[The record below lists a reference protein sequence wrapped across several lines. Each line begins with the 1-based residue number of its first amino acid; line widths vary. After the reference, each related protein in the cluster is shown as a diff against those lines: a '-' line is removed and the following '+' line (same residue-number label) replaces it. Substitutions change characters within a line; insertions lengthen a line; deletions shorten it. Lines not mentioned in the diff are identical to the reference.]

1 MAWVNGNYAAL
12 QDSYLFSQVAHKVA
26 AFAAAHPEMK
36 IIRLGIGDVTL
47 PLAPAV
53 VEAMQKAVAEMG
65 VKETFRG
72 YGPEQ
77 GYDFLHE
84 ALVNYYASF
93 GVTLDSSE
101 IFISD
106 GAKSDCGNITD
117 IFDDANVI
125 LVPDPVYPVYLDT
138 NIMRGRQIIFMQGSP
153 SNDFLPMPDP
163 SVKADII
170 YLCSPNNPTGAVY
183 SKEQLKAWVA
193 YAQQQDAV
201 ILYDAAYEAFI
212 EDSEMPRSIFI
223 VEGAKECAIELCSFS
238 KTAGFTGTRCG
249 YTVVPLSLKRKSKNG
264 KEMSLNKM
272 WLRRQTTKFNGA
284 PYIVQRGAEAVFSA
298 EGQAQ
303 CRANLAY
310 YKENARLIGEALQE
324 KGILYYGGKNSPYIW
339 MQCPNQM
346 KSWEFFDYLLENL
359 GIVGTPGS
367 GFGTMGE
374 GWFRLTAFA
383 SREATAE
390 AVERFRKLL

>member
-1 MAWVNGNYAAL
+1 MAWVNENYAVL

-26 AFAAAHPEMK
+26 DYAAAHPETK

-47 PLAPAV
+47 PLAPVV
-53 VEAMQKAVAEMG
+53 VEAMQKAAAEMG
-65 VKETFRG
+65 VKESFRG

-84 ALVNYYASF
+84 ALVKYYADF
-93 GVTLDSSE
+93 GVSLESSE

-117 IFDDANVI
+117 LFDDANVI

-138 NIMRGRQIIFMQGSP
+138 NIMRGRQIVFMQGSP
-153 SNDFLPMPDP
+153 DNDFLPMPDAA
-163 SVKADII
+163 VKADII
-170 YLCSPNNPTGAVY
+170 YLCSPNNPTGAAY
-183 SKEQLKAWVA
+183 SRAQLEEWVA
-193 YAQQQDAV
+193 YARQQDAV

-212 EDSEMPRSIFI
+212 EDPSLPRSIFTI
-223 VEGAKECAIELCSFS
+223 EGAKECAIELCSLS

-249 YTVVPLSLKRKSKNG
+249 YTVVPLELKRKTRTG
-264 KEMSLNKM
+264 KELSLNKM
-272 WLRRQTTKFNGA
+272 WLRRQTTKFNGV
-284 PYIVQRGAEAVFSA
+284 PYIVQRGAEAVFTP
-298 EGQAQ
+298 EGQRQ
-303 CRANLAY
+303 CRENLAY
-310 YKENARLIGEALQE
+310 YKENARLIGAALDE

-339 MQCPNQM
+339 MQCPDNM
-346 KSWEFFDYLLENL
+346 KSWEFFDYLLEKL

-383 SREATAE
+383 SREATQE
-390 AVERFRKLL
+390 AVERFRKCL

>member
-1 MAWVNGNYAAL
+1 MAWVNENYAVL

-26 AFAAAHPEMK
+26 DYAAAHPETK

-47 PLAPAV
+47 PLAPVV
-53 VEAMQKAVAEMG
+53 VEAMQKAAAEMG
-65 VKETFRG
+65 VKESFRG

-84 ALVNYYASF
+84 ALVKYYADF
-93 GVTLDSSE
+93 GVSLESSE

-117 IFDDANVI
+117 LFDDANVI

-153 SNDFLPMPDP
+153 DNDFLPMPDAA
-163 SVKADII
+163 VKADII
-170 YLCSPNNPTGAVY
+170 YLCSPNNPTGAAY
-183 SKEQLKAWVA
+183 SRAQLEEWVA
-193 YAQQQDAV
+193 YARQQDAV

-212 EDSEMPRSIFI
+212 EDPSLPRSIFTI
-223 VEGAKECAIELCSFS
+223 EGAKECAIELCSLS

-249 YTVVPLSLKRKSKNG
+249 YTVVPLELKRKTRNG
-264 KEMSLNKM
+264 KELSLNKM
-272 WLRRQTTKFNGA
+272 WLRRQTTKFNGV
-284 PYIVQRGAEAVFSA
+284 PYIVQRGAEAVFTP
-298 EGQAQ
+298 EGQRQ
-303 CRANLAY
+303 CRENLAY
-310 YKENARLIGEALQE
+310 YKENARLIGAALDE

-339 MQCPNQM
+339 MQCPDNM
-346 KSWEFFDYLLENL
+346 KSWEFFDYLLEKL

-383 SREATAE
+383 SREATQE
-390 AVERFRKLL
+390 AVERFRKCL